1 MTIFDRREKS
11 AERVREEHISIDD
24 AVVRNFSCCR
34 FFLFNHEI
42 FFY

>member
-24 AVVRNFSCCR
+24 AVVRNFLLLSLLS
-34 FFLFNHEI
+34 F
-42 FFY
+42 